1 MAQLTD
7 TSSYLSGLRERATTQ
22 LTEGLRSDLSR
33 TSTSD
38 AMGVLFRL
46 ASSPSTAGDAL
57 AMLHEL
63 QVHQVELELQH
74 EELRRS
80 RVELENDLIR
90 QTTRIERAPAAFLVI
105 DRATVLCDINLAGVR
120 LLGAARGDLLGHPLL
135 RYLSASSGAQLQKM
149 LTQAGNGA
157 VPQTCELYLS
167 PQGGVV
173 RKLLATADKDGAMG
187 RFLVVLL
194 ALPSPG

>member
-1 MAQLTD
+1 MSQLTE

-22 LTEGLRSDLSR
+22 LKDGIRSDLSR
-33 TSTSD
+33 TSTSE
-38 AMGVLFRL
+38 AMGVLFKL

-57 AMLHEL
+57 ALLHEL
-63 QVHQVELELQH
+63 QVYQVELEMQH

-80 RVELENDLIR
+80 RVELENDLVR

-105 DRATVLCDINLAGVR
+105 DEATVLYDINLAGVR
-120 LLGAARGDLLGHPLL
+120 LLGAAPGDLLGRPLS
-135 RYLSASSGAQLQKM
+135 RDLSASSGMQLLKM
-149 LTQAGNGA
+149 LLQARNGA
-157 VPQTCELYLS
+157 VPETCELQWS

-173 RKLLATADKDGAMG
+173 RKLLATVDKEASTG
-187 RFLVVLL
+187 RFVVVLL

>member
-1 MAQLTD
+1 MSQLTE
-7 TSSYLSGLRERATTQ
+7 TSSYLSSLRERATTQ

-120 LLGAARGDLLGHPLL
+120 LLGAARGDLLGHPLS
-135 RYLSASSGAQLQKM
+135 RYLSASSGEQLQKM

-157 VPQTCELYLS
+157 VPETCELQLS
-167 PQGGVV
+167 AQGGGVS
-173 RKLLATADKDGAMG
+173 KLLAKADKEGATG

-194 ALPSPG
+194 ELPSPG

>member
-1 MAQLTD
+1 MSQLTE

-22 LTEGLRSDLSR
+22 LTDGLRSDLSR

-46 ASSPSTAGDAL
+46 ASTPSTAGDAL
-57 AMLHEL
+57 ALLHEL
-63 QVHQVELELQH
+63 QVHQVELEMQH

-105 DRATVLCDINLAGVR
+105 DKATVLCDINLAGVQ
-120 LLGAARGDLLGHPLL
+120 LLGAARGDLLGHPLS
-135 RYLSASSGAQLQKM
+135 RYLSASSGEQLQKM
-149 LTQAGNGA
+149 LTQAGSGA
-157 VPQTCELYLS
+157 VPETCELHLP

-173 RKLLATADKDGAMG
+173 RKLLATVDKEASTG

>member
-1 MAQLTD
+1 MSQLTE

-22 LTEGLRSDLSR
+22 LTDGIRSDLSR
-33 TSTSD
+33 ASTSE
-38 AMGVLFRL
+38 AMAVLFRL

-57 AMLHEL
+57 ALLHEL
-63 QVHQVELELQH
+63 QVHQVELEMQH

-105 DRATVLCDINLAGVR
+105 DKATVLCDINLAGVR
-120 LLGAARGDLLGHPLL
+120 LLGAARGDVLGRPLS
-135 RYLSASSGAQLQKM
+135 RYLSASSGEQLQKM

-157 VPQTCELYLS
+157 VPETCELQWS

-173 RKLLATADKDGAMG
+173 RKLLATADKDASTG

-194 ALPSPG
+194 ELPSPA

>member
-1 MAQLTD
+1 MAQLTE
-7 TSSYLSGLRERATTQ
+7 TSSYLLGLRERATTQ

-105 DRATVLCDINLAGVR
+105 DRATVLYDINLAGVR
-120 LLGAARGDLLGHPLL
+120 LLGAARGDLLGHPLS
-135 RYLSASSGAQLQKM
+135 RYLSASSGEQLQKM

-157 VPQTCELYLS
+157 VPETCELQLS
-167 PQGGVV
+167 AQGGGVS
-173 RKLLATADKDGAMG
+173 KLLAKADKEGATG

-194 ALPSPG
+194 ELPSPG

>member
-1 MAQLTD
+1 MSQLTE

-22 LTEGLRSDLSR
+22 LTNGIRSDLSR
-33 TSTSD
+33 TSTSE
-38 AMGVLFRL
+38 AMGVLFKL

-57 AMLHEL
+57 ALLHEL

-80 RVELENDLIR
+80 RVELENDLVR

-105 DRATVLCDINLAGVR
+105 DDATVLCDINLAGAR
-120 LLGAARGDLLGHPLL
+120 LLGAARSDLLGRPLS
-135 RYLSASSGAQLQKM
+135 RDLSTSSGIQLLKM
-149 LTQAGNGA
+149 LLQARNGA
-157 VPQTCELYLS
+157 VPETCELQWS

-173 RKLLATADKDGAMG
+173 RKLLATVDKDASTG
-187 RFLVVLL
+187 RFVVVLL

>member
-1 MAQLTD
+1 MSQLTE

-22 LTEGLRSDLSR
+22 LKDGIRSDLSR
-33 TSTSD
+33 TSTSE
-38 AMGVLFRL
+38 AMGVLFKL

-57 AMLHEL
+57 ALLHEL

-80 RVELENDLIR
+80 RVELENDLVR

-105 DRATVLCDINLAGVR
+105 DEATVLYDINLAGVR
-120 LLGAARGDLLGHPLL
+120 LLGAAPGDLLGRPLS
-135 RYLSASSGAQLQKM
+135 RDLSASSGMQLLKM
-149 LTQAGNGA
+149 LLQARNGA
-157 VPQTCELYLS
+157 VPETCELQWS

-173 RKLLATADKDGAMG
+173 RKLLATVDKEASTG
-187 RFLVVLL
+187 RFVVVLL

>member
-1 MAQLTD
+1 MSQLTES
-7 TSSYLSGLRERATTQ
+7 SSYLSVLRKRATTQ
-22 LTEGLRSDLSR
+22 LTDGLRSDLSR

-46 ASSPSTAGDAL
+46 ASSSSTAGDAL
-57 AMLHEL
+57 ALLHEL

-105 DRATVLCDINLAGVR
+105 DKATVMCDINLAGVQ
-120 LLGAARGDLLGHPLL
+120 LLGAARGDLLGHPLS
-135 RYLSASSGAQLQKM
+135 RYLSASSGEQLQKM

-157 VPQTCELYLS
+157 VSEACELHLS

-173 RKLLATADKDGAMG
+173 RKLLATADNDASTG